1 MESQKSYISRSAAI
15 GSIMLGLQASVSGA
29 PAPGPTIK
37 PVEAEVRRAFV
48 DPSIEIRKAL
58 PKKSV
63 IKTVKEQFFPPSLV
77 EELSAN
83 RSAPTLDGEFTLHQC
98 LELALKN
105 NRKRPASRFDIEMAE
120 AQHRQA
126 LAAYWPQITANALAN
141 LRSDNQSFVFP
152 ESSFHLPS
160 SSLQTPEMQVALPN
174 TTLTTPPLSF
184 KIKASSIAPGF
195 PPADLDVPLPPQQIP
210 INGQSVTLPSQQFDL
225 PEQSLTIPEQEIQL
239 LDRVTYTALADVKW
253 LLFDGGWRSSLRT
266 QAKRAIEAARED
278 ARRTDLEIVYDVT
291 RFFKGAVLAREA
303 EKLGDETLI
312 RMDTTL
318 DVTEKLYKGESL
330 KVSRLDYTRS
340 RTLVEEF
347 RVRHRKLVENRRLAE
362 SALAHA
368 MGVSWQSRITPA
380 EKSVTFSPLK
390 QELDRLIAD
399 AYRYSPDWRK
409 IELGLDVFEAQIKEQ
424 RSARMPRIALLGN
437 AQTSYNKLDTGFAS
451 SSNLNSW
458 NVGIG
463 VELPIFTGGLTKN
476 RIHEAKARLE
486 KLKEQKALLR
496 EGLAWGVKSLY
507 QRIETLEEQE
517 YAARVSESAA
527 IENREVHDL
536 AYRNDLT
543 EAADVFESQIMEAM
557 AKAGLIK
564 VRFDHTESRAKLN
577 SVVGRGIL
585 EAIGWQKPANS
596 SNRK

>member
-1 MESQKSYISRSAAI
+1 MPHSRSL
-15 GSIMLGLQASVSGA
+15 LGLLLLAVSLTPTAGSAESPEPVGA
-29 PAPGPTIK
+29 VPM
-37 PVEAEVRRAFV
+37 EVRRAFT
-48 DPSIEIRKAL
+48 DPDVQIRRAL
-58 PKKSV
+58 PPKSIV
-63 IKTVKEQFFPPSLV
+63 RTVKAQFFPPSLID
-77 EELSAN
+77 ELSNN
-83 RSAPTLDGEFTLHQC
+83 REAPVLDGEFSLREC
-98 LELALKN
+98 LELALEN

-126 LAAYWPQITANALAN
+126 LAAYWPQITAQGLAN

-152 ESSFHLPS
+152 ESTFHLPATS
-160 SSLQTPEMQVALPN
+160 FETPEMQVALPN
-174 TTLTTPPLSF
+174 TTLTTPPLGF
-184 KIKASSIAPGF
+184 KIKANSIAPGF
-195 PPADLDVPLPPQQIP
+195 PPSDLDVPLPPQQVP

-266 QAKRAIEAARED
+266 QAKRAIDVARED
-278 ARRTDLEIVYDVT
+278 ARRTDLEIIYDVT
-291 RFFKGAVLAREA
+291 RFYKGAVLAGQVER
-303 EKLGDETLI
+303 LGDETLI

-318 DVTEKLYKGESL
+318 EMTEKLYKGESL
-330 KVSRLDYTRS
+330 KVTRLDYTRS
-340 RTLVEEF
+340 RTMVEEF

-362 SALAHA
+362 TALVHA
-368 MGVSWQSRITPA
+368 MGLSWKSKVTPS
-380 EKSVTFSPLK
+380 EKSVTFDPLD
-390 QELDRLIAD
+390 QELEHLISD
-399 AYRYSPDWRK
+399 AYCYSPDWKK
-409 IELGLDVFEAQIKEQ
+409 IELGLEVFEAQIKEQ
-424 RSARMPRIALLGN
+424 RSAAMPRIAFLAN

-476 RIHEAKARLE
+476 RIHAAKARLA
-486 KLKEQKALLR
+486 KLKEQKVLLR

-517 YAARVSESAA
+517 QAAQVSESTA

-543 EAADVFESQIMEAM
+543 EAADVFEAQIMEAA
-557 AKAGLIK
+557 AKAGLMKI
-564 VRFDHTESRAKLN
+564 RFDHTESRSKLS
-577 SVVGRGIL
+577 SVIGESIL
-585 EAIGWQKPANS
+585 EAMGLAESGNS
-596 SNRK
+596 PQ